1 MTGSLISRLSLCVLW
16 GCLLVSCASPR
27 ERRITGNP
35 QLYQSLS
42 TGDQVL
48 VQQGRI
54 REGMSKEAVF
64 LALGRPDGDR
74 RRPTKRSEH
83 RTMDL
88 LGQSACL
95 HKHHWHGL
103 GGWVGLGKRLGLSWQ
118 WMRLH
123 WALGSLLGWHGASRN
138 LCSLQ
143 SRDRDF
149 PGKPSH

>member
-64 LALGRPDGDR
+64 LALGRPDGIAAGR
-74 RRPTKRSEH
+74 QKGASIEQWTYLGSQPVYTNTIGMGGGGGGGRP
-83 RTMDL
+83 
-88 LGQSACL
+88 LGEAAGPFVAVDAATL
-95 HKHHWHGL
+95 GL
-103 GGWVGLGKRLGLSWQ
+103 GILTGVAWRQ
-118 WMRLH
+118 
-123 WALGSLLGWHGASRN
+123 
-138 LCSLQ
+138 
-143 SRDRDF
+143 
-149 PGKPSH
+149 P